1 MTVVMD
7 DTELEVTPDVEETEN
22 EPKRKR
28 GRVRDFT
35 KSSEHYDAL
44 AEYINANSGL
54 DPISPLQVKAALA
67 LKTDFSNLPEQ
78 KEARD
83 QRKAEREAEARKYEG
98 MSEDQIKAA
107 KAAKRV
113 QTQAE
118 KLAQRAKEALE
129 KAQKLQNAA
138 AGSGEDLA
146 AFVESQ
152 NAKAAEAES
161 AEPKKRRGIG
171 RRKSA
176 E

>member
-1 MTVVMD
+1 MTAVMD
-7 DTELEVTPDVEETEN
+7 EMETEVTPDVEETEN

-35 KSSEHYDAL
+35 KSSPHYDEL
-44 AEYINANSGL
+44 ADFINANSGL
-54 DPISPLQVKAALA
+54 DAVTPLQVKATLA
-67 LKTDFSNLPEQ
+67 LKTDFANLPEQ
-78 KEARD
+78 KAAREAR
-83 QRKAEREAEARKYEG
+83 KAQREAEAKQYEG
-98 MSEDQIKAA
+98 MSDDQIKAA

-113 QTQAE
+113 EAQAE
-118 KLAQRAKEALE
+118 KLAARAKEALE

-152 NAKAAEAES
+152 NAKAAESASTES
-161 AEPKKRRGIG
+161 KKRRGIG
-171 RRKSA
+171 RRKNA